1 VVSWVKR
8 ILSLNRA
15 GHSGTLDPKVTGVL
29 PVMLGNATKIANVL
43 LTAGKEYVCIMRL
56 HQQESKDKIRKAAA
70 EFVGTIYQRP
80 PLRSSV
86 KRRIRTR
93 QIYYLDILEI
103 DGQDVLFRVGCQA
116 GTYIRKLVYD
126 LGEVLGGGAHM
137 AELRRTRSGPFR
149 EDANFVTLYDL
160 VDAFHFW
167 QEDKDDRLLRQY
179 IRPLEEGVQHL
190 AQIIIRDSAVDA
202 ICHGANLAV
211 IGVLQ
216 LHADIKPDDPVAIMT
231 LKGELVALA
240 TALMSTKQVLDAT
253 SGIVADTAR
262 VVMSAGTYPTAW
274 RRKS

>member
-29 PVMLGNATKIANVL
+29 PVMLENATKIANVL

-56 HQQESKDKIRKAAA
+56 HQQESKDKIRKAAD

-116 GTYIRKLVYD
+116 GTYIRKL
-126 LGEVLGGGAHM
+126 
-137 AELRRTRSGPFR
+137 
-149 EDANFVTLYDL
+149 N
-160 VDAFHFW
+160 
-167 QEDKDDRLLRQY
+167 
-179 IRPLEEGVQHL
+179 
-190 AQIIIRDSAVDA
+190 
-202 ICHGANLAV
+202 
-211 IGVLQ
+211 
-216 LHADIKPDDPVAIMT
+216 
-231 LKGELVALA
+231 
-240 TALMSTKQVLDAT
+240 
-253 SGIVADTAR
+253 
-262 VVMSAGTYPTAW
+262 
-274 RRKS
+274 

>member
-1 VVSWVKR
+1 
-8 ILSLNRA
+8 LGQAYPESL
-15 GHSGTLDPKVTGVL
+15 LE
-29 PVMLGNATKIANVL
+29 NATKIANVL

-56 HQQESKDKIRKAAA
+56 HQQESKDKIRKAAD

-126 LGEVLGGGAHM
+126 IGEVLGGGAHM
-137 AELRRTRSGPFR
+137 AELRRTRTGPFR
-149 EDANFVTLYDL
+149 EDANFITLYDL
-160 VDAFHFW
+160 VDAFQFW
-167 QEDKDDRLLRQY
+167 QEDKDDRFLRQY
-179 IRPLEEGVQHL
+179 VRPLEEGVQHL
-190 AQIIIRDSAVDA
+190 AHIIIRDTAVDA

-216 LHADIKPDDPVAIMT
+216 LHADIKPGDPVAIMT

-240 TALMSTKQVLDAT
+240 TALMSTKQVLEAT

-262 VVMSAGTYPTAW
+262 VVLSAGTYPTAW